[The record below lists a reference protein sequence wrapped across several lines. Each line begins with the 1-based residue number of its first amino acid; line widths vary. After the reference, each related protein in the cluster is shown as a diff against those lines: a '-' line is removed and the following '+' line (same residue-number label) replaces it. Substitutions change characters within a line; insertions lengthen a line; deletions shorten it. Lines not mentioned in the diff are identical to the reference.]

1 MHTDD
6 KKNDILGAEHSI
18 TFTELWK
25 RFELNLHYNRSNSFL
40 FFNATKI
47 YQFKV
52 KVEDSEL

>member
-6 KKNDILGAEHSI
+6 KKNDILGAKHFI
-18 TFTELWK
+18 TFTEMWK
-25 RFELNLHYNRSNSFL
+25 RFELNLHYNGSNSFL

-52 KVEDSEL
+52 KVEYFEL